1 MSNNNQS
8 NSNRSLSTREGRG
21 WVRLLPDLLSILFFV
36 ALSFAYFAKPVSEG
50 LVLTGHDHSGG
61 AGASSEMEAYRKSHD
76 GERTRWTNTLFSGMP
91 TYQMAPSYP
100 STEKL
105 AKVEKVYKLGL
116 PDYVVLVFIM
126 LLGFYILLRA
136 FDFKA
141 WMAALGAV
149 LWAFSSYYFII
160 IGAGHIWKFY
170 TLAYIPP
177 TIAGMVLCYR
187 GRYGWGLLVTALF
200 MALQILS
207 NHVQM
212 TYYFAFVM
220 ALMAVAMAPLSSP
233 KGDTDAKS
241 SDSKTTEAPSGAV
254 WGATSWREWAKSSC
268 VFALG
273 CLIGLAI
280 NASNL
285 FHTWEYSKESMRGKS
300 ELTQKTADPA
310 DQTSSGLERSYI
322 TAWSYGIGETWSL
335 LIPNVKGGASQPLTQ
350 SKTAM
355 AKANQTYMPVYQSLG
370 QYWGE
375 QPGTSGP
382 VYVGAFVMF
391 LFILG
396 LFIVKGPMKW
406 ALFIATVLSITLAW
420 GKNFMPWTNLWL
432 DYVPMYDK
440 FRTVASI
447 LVIAEFTIPLLAML
461 ALREI
466 VERVKSERVKSEKY
480 KSPEPIDG
488 ATPVK
493 GKSYFS
499 LFTPSFFTLKRSAL
513 LALLL
518 TAGPCLLF
526 WLMPDVFFGNYV
538 SSSEAAM
545 LNNAVQAGYIPA
557 EMLAD
562 ILRNLNDMRRAVFT
576 ADAGRSLLIILV
588 GCAVLLAY
596 YFKKIKA
603 WAMVLCLLVLCTADL
618 WDVNKRYLN
627 DAMFSKPQP
636 AQQFFQKTPADE
648 AILQDSDLYYRVVNL
663 AVNTFNDNTTSYW
676 HKSIGGYHAAK
687 LRRYQELIE
696 AHIQPQLA
704 TLYKAVAET
713 NGRLDSVAGD
723 SLFPVLN
730 MLNTKYA
737 ILPLQ
742 GGETVPVQNPWA
754 MGNAW
759 FVDNVFLVSNADE
772 ELSLLSSINPRHT
785 AAVDVRFRDQL
796 PDALISA
803 GGVAPLSSPEGD
815 TAPQPSDSDT
825 TEAPSGAVRGASAI
839 ALTSYEA
846 NALTFEAETDRERL
860 AVFSDIYYPGW
871 QCTIDGEPAQIL
883 RADYVLRAVV
893 IPAGKHQIAFC
904 FDPQSLHTTEA
915 IANTALIALA
925 LLLIALIAW
934 AFWRRK

>member
-1 MSNNNQS
+1 MKHLKS
-8 NSNRSLSTREGRG
+8 
-21 WVRLLPDLLSILFFV
+21 LLPDLLAILFFV
-36 ALSFAYFAKPVSEG
+36 ALSFAYFAKPASEG

-105 AKVEKVYKLGL
+105 TKVESVYKLWL
-116 PDYVVLVFIM
+116 PDYVVLVFVM

-187 GRYGWGLLVTALF
+187 GRYGWGILVTAFF

-207 NHVQM
+207 NHIQM
-212 TYYFAFVM
+212 TYYFGFVIVLM
-220 ALMAVAMAPLSSP
+220 ALAFLELRQWRDWL
-233 KGDTDAKS
+233 KGSA
-241 SDSKTTEAPSGAV
+241 
-254 WGATSWREWAKSSC
+254 

-273 CLIGLAI
+273 CLFGIAV
-280 NASNL
+280 NVSNL
-285 FHTWEYSKESMRGKS
+285 YHTWEYSKESMRGKS
-300 ELTQKTADPA
+300 ELTQQTKDPA

-322 TAWSYGIGETWSL
+322 TAWSYGISETWSL

-355 AKANQTYMPVYQSLG
+355 EKANPTYMPVYQSLG

-382 VYVGAFVMF
+382 VYVGAFVLF
-391 LFILG
+391 LFVLG

-406 ALFIATVLSITLAW
+406 ALLTATLLSISLAW
-420 GKNFMPWTNLWL
+420 GKNFMSWTDLWL
-432 DYVPMYDK
+432 DYIPMYDK

-447 LVIAEFTIPLLAML
+447 LVIAEFTIPLLAMM
-461 ALREI
+461 ALKEI
-466 VERVKSERVKSEKY
+466 VNSEEVRSENY
-480 KSPEPIDG
+480 KLPFII
-488 ATPVK
+488 
-493 GKSYFS
+493 
-499 LFTPSFFTLKRSAL
+499 SFAL
-513 LALLL
+513 
-518 TAGPCLLF
+518 TGGVCLLF
-526 WLMPDVFFGNYV
+526 WLMPDVFFGNYI

-545 LNNAVQAGYIPA
+545 LDNAVQAGYIPA
-557 EMLAD
+557 EMLAS
-562 ILRNLNDMRRAVFT
+562 ILANLNEMRSAVFS

-588 GCAVLLAY
+588 GCAVLIAY
-596 YFKKIKA
+596 HYKKIKA
-603 WAMVLCLLVLCTADL
+603 WAMVGCLIVLCTADM

-636 AQQFFQKTPADE
+636 AQQFFQKTPTDE

-663 AVNTFNDNTTSYW
+663 AVSTFNDNTTSYW

-704 TLYKAVAET
+704 TLYKSVAET
-713 NGRLDSVAGD
+713 NGHLDSINGD

-742 GGETVPVQNPWA
+742 GGETIPVQNPWA

-759 FVDNVFLVSNADE
+759 FADNVFLVSNADE

-785 AAVDVRFRDQL
+785 AAVDVRFRDKL

-803 GGVAPLSSPEGD
+803 GGCADTLSAGD
-815 TAPQPSDSDT
+815 ACKQRI
-825 TEAPSGAVRGASAI
+825 V
-839 ALTSYEA
+839 LTSYEA

-871 QCTIDGEPAQIL
+871 LCNIDGEPADIL

-893 IPAGKHQIAFC
+893 IPAGKHTIEFR
-904 FDPQSLHTTEA
+904 FDPQSLHATEA
-915 IANTALIALA
+915 IANTALIVLA
-925 LLLIALIAW
+925 LLLIALIVW
-934 AFWRRK
+934 AVWRRR